1 VILKW
6 IVGRIL
12 RSAILTRIFVRI
24 FRRQLEEPPEY
35 VYGTPSIEESN
46 KLWKRSPHDSE
57 IEWEEYED
65 AANSLLEHLRKRYTV
80 DDGEVDGELYVRG
93 DFFGD
98 RTQYIELCKPE
109 VFSKDFIEHLQL
121 WLQEYEDGAWR
132 ILIPTYVGDAET
144 PFVYPY
150 IVRLGS
156 EYDINSDESYS
167 TIARM
172 MRAFQN
178 KEDATIV

>member
-1 VILKW
+1 MILKW

-12 RSAILTRIFVRI
+12 RNVILTRIFVRI

-35 VYGTPSIEESN
+35 VHGTPSFEESN
-46 KLWKRSPHDSE
+46 KLWKSSPNDSE
-57 IEWEEYED
+57 IDWDEYEA
-65 AANSLLEHLRKRYTV
+65 AANSLVDHLRKRYTI
-80 DDGEVDGELYVRG
+80 DVDGDLYVRG

-121 WLQEYEDGAWR
+121 WLQVYEGGAWR

-156 EYDINSDESYS
+156 QYDINSDESFS
-167 TIARM
+167 TIARL
-172 MRAFQN
+172 MREFDESTAQQSN
-178 KEDATIV
+178 R